1 MRVPPPRS
9 QRKSMTGLGFE
20 PKPHEQD
27 LGSLAG
33 VAPQHSPEA
42 QARFWYEAGPGWPGC
57 GAVRV
62 SSRTGSRTPTV
73 STRNAPPC
81 LTAVTLFATE

>member
-57 GAVRV
+57 GVVRV
-62 SSRTGSRTPTV
+62 SSRTGSIFFLHIFKNMNTYF
-73 STRNAPPC
+73 
-81 LTAVTLFATE
+81 LFL